1 MPTLAHQR
9 CFNHFQREAA
19 ARCVECHHFFCREC
33 IAEHD
38 DRIVCASCLQK
49 LATKP
54 KAKRTTFVNVLRVL
68 QCAFSLVLLRF
79 LFYLIGESLVSIPT
93 SFHDGTIWH
102 VNWFDK
108 S

>member
-1 MPTLAHQR
+1 MATLAHQR

-49 LATKP
+49 LAAKP
-54 KAKRTTFVNVLRVL
+54 KPKRTAFVNVLRVL
-68 QCAFSLVLLRF
+68 QCAFSVLLLWF
-79 LFYLIGESLVSIPT
+79 FFYLIGESLVAIPT
-93 SFHDGTIWH
+93 SFHEGTLWH
-102 VNWFDK
+102 TSWFDK
-108 S
+108 